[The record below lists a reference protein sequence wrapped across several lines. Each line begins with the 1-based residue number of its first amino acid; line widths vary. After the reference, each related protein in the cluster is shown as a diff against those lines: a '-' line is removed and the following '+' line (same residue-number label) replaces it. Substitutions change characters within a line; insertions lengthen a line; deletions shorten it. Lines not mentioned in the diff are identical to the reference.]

1 MTFSH
6 KIRSLLRCLLTL
18 KRSHKVALQL
28 SIDGVILFIGFG
40 FALLLRVGADI
51 VYQPSRMWAAA
62 LVATIVSLFFIKQL
76 GLYRAL
82 IRYISF
88 VYLFRLA
95 AVLLVPSLLLYA
107 LGPILGV
114 DMPNTLPVIYF
125 LVCVVMIFSIRVIF
139 GYLLTSHTG
148 QENIPVAIY
157 GANENGRQML
167 NAIFLHS
174 GYVPK
179 VLIDTDKTLIG
190 TQILGMNVHHPKDLL
205 ALTKKYALKE
215 LLLTED
221 LKLEPDRGQVLATLY
236 DCPLQIKAVPSISDI
251 LTGQTRIN
259 DLDNIDIAEL
269 LERDAVAP
277 DPTLMQEHVAGKS
290 VLVTGAGGSI
300 GSEICRQII
309 VLNPKHVILLDISE
323 SQLYEIDRQLYK
335 EAAQHSA
342 EITVTPILGS
352 TQDEGLIKEL
362 LTKFAIDTI
371 YHAAAYKHVPLL
383 EYNVL
388 EGVRNNV
395 VGTHVLATAA
405 ARQGVGQFIL
415 VSTDKAVRPT
425 NFMGASKRVAELICK
440 RFAQQGAKTKFLI
453 VRFGNVMGS
462 SGSIIPLFRK
472 QLTTGGPLT
481 VTHKDVTR
489 YFMTIKEASQ
499 LVIQGGAISDNGDL
513 LILDMGE
520 PVKVLDLAKRMAQLS
535 GLTPVLEPD
544 PNIPLNQNE
553 IAIEIIGL
561 RPGEKLCEEL
571 TIDNRTRKSG
581 HPKIFVEDTSP
592 IPTKILTGLINDL
605 LQAIADKD
613 IKAIATILMSK
624 EIAYSP
630 SNAIIELAWQTH
642 HNEADPGG

>member
-51 VYQPSRMWAAA
+51 VYQPSRMWVAA

-221 LKLEPDRGQVLATLY
+221 LKLSQTEAKCSRR
-236 DCPLQIKAVPSISDI
+236 CMVPRLSRSKHQRHPHRADAH
-251 LTGQTRIN
+251 QC
-259 DLDNIDIAEL
+259 LDNIDIAEL

-300 GSEICRQII
+300 GNEICRQII

-323 SQLYEIDRQLYK
+323 PQLYEIDRQLRQ
-335 EAAQHSA
+335 EAAPHGA

-352 TQDEGLIKEL
+352 IQTEGLIQDL
-362 LTKFAIDTI
+362 LTRFAIDTI

-405 ARQGVGQFIL
+405 ARHGVDQLIL
-415 VSTDKAVRPT
+415 VSSDKAVRPT

-440 RFAQQGAKTKFLI
+440 RFTRQGAKTKFLI

-462 SGSIIPLFRK
+462 SDHHTTSGS
-472 QLTTGGPLT
+472 
-481 VTHKDVTR
+481 
-489 YFMTIKEASQ
+489 S
-499 LVIQGGAISDNGDL
+499 
-513 LILDMGE
+513 
-520 PVKVLDLAKRMAQLS
+520 
-535 GLTPVLEPD
+535 
-544 PNIPLNQNE
+544 
-553 IAIEIIGL
+553 
-561 RPGEKLCEEL
+561 
-571 TIDNRTRKSG
+571 
-581 HPKIFVEDTSP
+581 
-592 IPTKILTGLINDL
+592 
-605 LQAIADKD
+605 
-613 IKAIATILMSK
+613 
-624 EIAYSP
+624 
-630 SNAIIELAWQTH
+630 
-642 HNEADPGG
+642 

>member
-6 KIRSLLRCLLTL
+6 KIRSLLRYLLTL

-51 VYQPSRMWAAA
+51 VHQSSRMWAAA

-95 AVLLVPSLLLYA
+95 AVLLVPSLSLYA

-125 LVCVVMIFSIRVIF
+125 LVCVVMIFSIRVIV
-139 GYLLTSHTG
+139 GYLLTSHIL
-148 QENIPVAIY
+148 QDNIPVAIY

-174 GYVPK
+174 GYVPR

-221 LKLEPDRGQVLATLY
+221 LKLEPDRGQVMATLY
-236 DCPLQIKAVPSISDI
+236 ECPLQIKAVPSISDI

-277 DPTLMQEHVAGKS
+277 DPTLMQKHVAGKS

-300 GSEICRQII
+300 GSEICRQIF

-323 SQLYEIDRQLYK
+323 PQLYEIDRQL
-335 EAAQHSA
+335 
-342 EITVTPILGS
+342 
-352 TQDEGLIKEL
+352 D
-362 LTKFAIDTI
+362 
-371 YHAAAYKHVPLL
+371 
-383 EYNVL
+383 
-388 EGVRNNV
+388 
-395 VGTHVLATAA
+395 
-405 ARQGVGQFIL
+405 
-415 VSTDKAVRPT
+415 
-425 NFMGASKRVAELICK
+425 
-440 RFAQQGAKTKFLI
+440 
-453 VRFGNVMGS
+453 
-462 SGSIIPLFRK
+462 
-472 QLTTGGPLT
+472 
-481 VTHKDVTR
+481 
-489 YFMTIKEASQ
+489 
-499 LVIQGGAISDNGDL
+499 QGGQ
-513 LILDMGE
+513 
-520 PVKVLDLAKRMAQLS
+520 R
-535 GLTPVLEPD
+535 
-544 PNIPLNQNE
+544 
-553 IAIEIIGL
+553 
-561 RPGEKLCEEL
+561 
-571 TIDNRTRKSG
+571 RTA
-581 HPKIFVEDTSP
+581 PK
-592 IPTKILTGLINDL
+592 
-605 LQAIADKD
+605 
-613 IKAIATILMSK
+613 
-624 EIAYSP
+624 
-630 SNAIIELAWQTH
+630 
-642 HNEADPGG
+642 